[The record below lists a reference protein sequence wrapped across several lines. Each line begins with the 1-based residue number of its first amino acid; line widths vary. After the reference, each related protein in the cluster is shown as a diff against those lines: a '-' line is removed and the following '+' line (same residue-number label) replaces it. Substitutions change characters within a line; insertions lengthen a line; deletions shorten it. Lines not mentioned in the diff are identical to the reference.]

1 MPLGRPVDCIR
12 HTVLTLDGE
21 IDLAA
26 APSVR
31 ASLAAIVQDE
41 LARDVVIDLRDVTFM
56 DSTGVGALLSAYRH
70 LKLQQRTLVLAQP
83 QPIVA
88 RVLGITN
95 VARLFPVVD
104 SVDIAIDNC
113 SGVHATLA
121 PVPL

>member
-1 MPLGRPVDCIR
+1 MPQSPFVDCTR

-26 APSVR
+26 APGVR

-41 LARDVVIDLRDVTFM
+41 MARDVVIDLRDVTFM

-70 LKLQQRTLVLAQP
+70 LKLQQRTMVLARP

-104 SVDIAIDNC
+104 SVESAVDNC
-113 SGVHATLA
+113 SGMHATLA
-121 PVPL
+121 PVSL